1 MSRQKKLT
9 QRNYKCHRDFCE
21 NVKIFRVFLFVLL
34 ARADSL
40 TGGEKVRGQLP
51 LPDLLWDDTTAHS
64 CTAAA
69 EWIWMVMIVVTANVD
84 HKRPSAYFC

>member
-1 MSRQKKLT
+1 MPQG
-9 QRNYKCHRDFCE
+9 FCE